1 MPESQQFRLKR
12 VLVLDVVALFRVDVA
27 REAK

>member
-1 MPESQQFRLKR
+1 MPKSQQFRLKR

>member
-12 VLVLDVVALFRVDVA
+12 VLVLDMVALFRVDAA